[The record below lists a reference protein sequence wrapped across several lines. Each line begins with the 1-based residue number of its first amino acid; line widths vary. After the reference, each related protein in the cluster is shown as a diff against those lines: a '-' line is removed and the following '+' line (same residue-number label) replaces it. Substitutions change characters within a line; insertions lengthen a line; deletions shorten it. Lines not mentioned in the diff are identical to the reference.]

1 MKPLRLAATLAL
13 GVSALAFAQEPAA
26 ESFDPKPLDIAR
38 YEPVWKRSPFIV
50 ETVAVPVSQG
60 LASRFG
66 LVGLVTIGAKPTALL
81 LDRTPTNP
89 NRTRFL
95 VAKGTPSEE
104 GVELLSTSSAED
116 LRKASVVI
124 RLGGQQATLTFD
136 PQVLGQMGNGGGGE
150 AAPMPAPAAG
160 QPPAVINPAR
170 PGLPAPASANGAT
183 PNPGAVPPAPP
194 PRRIIRPAP
203 INVN

>member
-1 MKPLRLAATLAL
+1 MKPIALAAMIILVTHAAL
-13 GVSALAFAQEPAA
+13 EAAEPAA

-66 LVGLVTIGAKPTALL
+66 LVGLVTIGGKPTALL

-89 NRTRFL
+89 SRTRFL
-95 VAKGTPSEE
+95 VSQGTPSDD
-104 GVELLSTSSAED
+104 GVELLSTSSTED
-116 LRKASVVI
+116 LRKASIVI
-124 RLGGQQATLTFD
+124 RMAGQQATLTFD
-136 PQVLGQMGNGGGGE
+136 PQVLSQMGSGAGGE
-150 AAPMPAPAAG
+150 AAPAAATA
-160 QPPAVINPAR
+160 QPSVISSPVRPSAGGPAV
-170 PGLPAPASANGAT
+170 GGGAS
-183 PNPGAVPPAPP
+183 PGAVPPAPP

>member
-1 MKPLRLAATLAL
+1 MKPLALAALLAL
-13 GVSALAFAQEPAA
+13 VTPSLRAASEPPA
-26 ESFDPKPLDIAR
+26 ETFDPKPLDIAR

-66 LVGLVTIGAKPTALL
+66 LVGLVTIGGKPTALL

-95 VAKGTPSEE
+95 VSRGTPSDD
-104 GVELLSTSSAED
+104 GVELLSTSSTED
-116 LRKASVVI
+116 LRKASIVI

-136 PQVLGQMGNGGGGE
+136 PQVLSQMGNGGGG
-150 AAPMPAPAAG
+150 AAPVPVPAASSG
-160 QPPAVINPAR
+160 QPPVIANPAR
-170 PGLPAPASANGAT
+170 VNPAAANGS
-183 PNPGAVPPAPP
+183 NPGAVPPAPP